1 MKRGMKECF
10 HFCSYHHLFCIFLLF
25 RVSSAGDSLRLLEP
39 ISDGR
44 TLVSQKGN
52 FELGFFSPGSSKNR
66 YLGIWYKKIPIQ
78 TVVWVANRCNPI
90 NDMSGLLTLNS
101 SGNLLL
107 LGHNKT
113 IVWSSY
119 SSSSKQ
125 IQKPYLQLLESGNLV
140 IRDEKNKSEE
150 AYLWQSFD
158 YPSDTLLPG
167 MKTGFNVRTGHKW
180 VISAWKNADDPC
192 PTDLT
197 CGIEPHAYP
206 ELSIRKGAK
215 EYYRHGPWNGLHFS
229 GTLHLRPNPN
239 SEYEFVH
246 NDEVFFRYHL
256 KNPSVISRMVLNP
269 TTSTRERL
277 QWNDA
282 EKTWSLLSTA
292 PTDYCDSYGLCG
304 VNGQCVISSNPVCQ
318 CLKGFRPKFPERWY
332 SLVWVDGCVRNAPLS
347 CHDKNTDGFT
357 KFPNIKV
364 PDTRHTWVNWT
375 MDLKDCRAKC
385 LSNCSCMAY
394 SNTDIRGDGSG
405 CAMWFGDLI
414 DIKQIS
420 GGGQDVY
427 IRMPASELKAKG
439 DSRLKALIAASVIGG
454 VCGMIIA
461 GYFLRRN
468 LFTGK
473 SKRLIKGKDD
483 QEEDMELP
491 QYDLLTIITATD
503 NFSENNKLGEGGF
516 GSVYKGKL
524 KDKQEIAV
532 KRLSTSSGQG
542 VKEFKNEVVL
552 IAKLQHRNL
561 VKLLGFCIQ
570 GEEKLLV
577 YEYLSNNS
585 LDSFIF
591 GEMDAKQLKWPK
603 RFQIICG
610 IARGLL
616 YLHQDSRLR
625 IIHRDLKASNILL
638 DHEMNPKISD
648 FGMARTFGGEQ
659 VEGNTNRVVGTY
671 GYMAPEYAF
680 NGLFSTK
687 SDIFSFG
694 IIVLETISGQRSR
707 IFRPQKDSLT
717 LTGHAWKLMMEGR
730 EAELLDE
737 CLRDSQN
744 SSEVLRCIHVGLL
757 CVQQNPMDRP
767 SMPSV
772 VMMLG
777 SDSVLPQPKKP
788 GYFMETDLPINGHSE
803 LFLTNYVTISILQ
816 AR

>member
-1 MKRGMKECF
+1 MRECF
-10 HFCSYHHLFCIFLLF
+10 LFRSYHLLCCLFLLF
-25 RVSSAGDSLRLLEP
+25 RLCSAVNSLRPLEP

-44 TLVSQKGN
+44 TLVSQNGS

-66 YLGIWYKKIPIQ
+66 YLGIWYKNIPIQ

-90 NDMSGLLTLNS
+90 SDMSGVLTLNN

-107 LGHNKT
+107 LGQNKT
-113 IVWSSY
+113 IVWSTSTI
-119 SSSSKQ
+119 SSKLA
-125 IQKPYLQLLESGNLV
+125 QKPYLQLLESGNLV
-140 IRDEKNKSEE
+140 IGGEENRTPE

-192 PTDLT
+192 PNDLT

-206 ELSIRKGAK
+206 ELSIRKGDK

-229 GTLHLRPNPN
+229 GTLHLRPNPI

-256 KNPSVISRMVLNP
+256 KNMSVISRMVLNP

-292 PTDYCDSYGLCG
+292 PTDYCDSYALCG
-304 VNGQCVISSNPVCQ
+304 VNGKCAISSSPVCQ
-318 CLKGFRPKFPERWY
+318 CLKGFRPKFPERWN
-332 SLVWVDGCVRNAPLS
+332 SLVWADGCERKTPLS
-347 CHDKNTDGFT
+347 CQDKEKDGFI
-357 KFPNIKV
+357 KFSNIKV
-364 PDTRHTWVNWT
+364 PDTKHTWVNWG
-375 MDLKDCRAKC
+375 MDLKECRAKC
-385 LSNCSCMAY
+385 LSNCSCVAY
-394 SNTDIRGDGSG
+394 SNTDIREDGSG
-405 CAMWFGDLI
+405 CAIWFGDLI
-414 DIKQIS
+414 DIKEIP

-427 IRMPASELKAKG
+427 IRMPASELRAKG
-439 DSRLKALIAASVIGG
+439 DRRFKALIAASVIGA
-454 VCGMIIA
+454 VCGILIA
-461 GYFLRRN
+461 GYFIWRRF
-468 LFTGK
+468 LTAK
-473 SKRLIKGKDD
+473 SKRIREGKGDK
-483 QEEDMELP
+483 EEDMELP
-491 QYDLLTIITATD
+491 QFDLSTIIKATD
-503 NFSENNKLGEGGF
+503 NFSEYNKLGEGGF
-516 GSVYKGKL
+516 GSVYKGNL
-524 KDKQEIAV
+524 EDRHEIAV
-532 KRLSTSSGQG
+532 KRLSMSSGQG

-585 LDSFIF
+585 LASFIF
-591 GEMDAKQLKWPK
+591 DQMQAKLLEWPK

-638 DHEMNPKISD
+638 DNEMNPKISD

-659 VEGNTNRVVGTY
+659 IEGNTNKVVGTY

-707 IFRPQKDSLT
+707 MFRPQKDNLT
-717 LTGHAWKLMMEGR
+717 LTGHAWKLMKEGR
-730 EAELLDE
+730 EIELLDE

-777 SDSVLPQPKKP
+777 SESVLPQPKKP
-788 GYFMETDLPINGHSE
+788 GYFMETDLPIDGYSKS
-803 LFLTNYVTISILQ
+803 FLTNYVTMSILE